1 MSEIKT
7 QGRRLLMNKFRNLIL
22 LTLFISFSSVSAQ
35 EASEAWVARYNGLAS
50 GEDVPVALAADDT
63 GNVYV
68 TGLSQGLGTGKDIVT
83 LKYSSAGNLV
93 WERRYNGPD
102 NLADQPSALV
112 LDQNGNLFVTG
123 YSATLTA
130 GTDFLTLK
138 YSPSGT
144 LLWVNRYNG
153 TGNGSDLA
161 ASLKV
166 DASGNVY
173 ATGTSFGAGTA
184 EDYATIK
191 YGPAGNLI
199 WVRRYDGPVKNA
211 DQAAA
216 LVLDPA
222 GNLYVTGSSW
232 GGNSWDMATL
242 KYDSNGNLVWLRRY
256 NGGKDADM
264 ASGLALDPGSNI
276 YVTGRTSTWGGN
288 SYYKFLTVKYDS
300 NGNLIWT
307 KTYQG
312 YSSNHSFA
320 SALKVDRSGNI
331 LVTGPSWGIGTSYD
345 FATLKYD
352 PNGNQP
358 WANRYNGPS
367 SGGDFPAAL
376 TVDSGGNLYVAGS
389 RYVRLGQPS
398 YDIATIKYS
407 PLGQELWIKS
417 YNGGGID
424 KATALALDNQG
435 NLYVTGFSQGS
446 LSSYDFVTI
455 KYAFCSPTSPQAGD
469 ADSDGKLNLSDVV
482 AMVNYIF
489 QKPNYPFCSANSPLC
504 WLSGQLCRGDWN
516 GDGKVS
522 LSDLLRGVSYIF
534 GKSGG
539 PWEPIPSG
547 ACCSLLP

>member
-1 MSEIKT
+1 MLREFIT
-7 QGRRLLMNKFRNLIL
+7 RIVLLAS
-22 LTLFISFSSVSAQ
+22 LFSFSSLIAQ
-35 EASEAWVARYNGLAS
+35 SGRDTTGQAYESWISRYNGLAS
-50 GEDVPVALAADDT
+50 GEDIPVALAVDDT

-68 TGLSQGLGTGKDIVT
+68 AGSSEGVGTGKDVVT

-93 WERRYNGPD
+93 WERRYNGSD
-102 NLADQPSALV
+102 NIADRPAALAIDK
-112 LDQNGNLFVTG
+112 NGNVYVTG
-123 YSATLTA
+123 YSTSLVA
-130 GTDFLTLK
+130 GSDFLALK
-138 YSPSGT
+138 YSPAGT

-161 ASLKV
+161 TSLKV
-166 DASGNVY
+166 DANSNVY
-173 ATGTSFGAGTA
+173 VTGTSYGAGTT
-184 EDYATIK
+184 EDYATLK

-199 WVRRYDGPVKNA
+199 WARRYDGPVKNA

-256 NGGKDADM
+256 NGGKDADL
-264 ASGLALDPGSNI
+264 ASGLAIDASSNV
-276 YVTGRTSTWGGN
+276 YVVGRTSIWGGN
-288 SYYKFLTVKYDS
+288 SSYKFLTVKYDT

-307 KTYQG
+307 KTYKG

-320 SALKVDRSGNI
+320 TALKVDGSSNI

-345 FATLKYD
+345 FATIKYD
-352 PNGNQP
+352 LNGNQQ
-358 WANRYNGPS
+358 WGSRYNGSS

-376 TVDSGGNLYVAGS
+376 AVDSSGNIYVAGS
-389 RYVRLGQPS
+389 RYVRLGRAS
-398 YDIATIKYS
+398 YDFVTIKYS
-407 PLGQELWIKS
+407 PLGQEQWSRIFE
-417 YNGGGID
+417 GGGTD
-424 KATALALDNQG
+424 KPTALIVDKLG

-446 LSSYDFVTI
+446 SSSYDFVTI
-455 KYAFCSPTSPQAGD
+455 KYSPCSPTSPQAGD
-469 ADSDGKLNLSDVV
+469 ADSDRKLNLSDVV

-489 QKPNYPFCSANSPLC
+489 QKPNYPLCSANSPLC

-522 LSDLLRGVSYIF
+522 LSDLLRGVSYMF
-534 GKSGG
+534 GKPGG